1 MTHRQEI
8 VMPMMIALAIALTG
22 SLESPCFPQDIIVP
36 ATQQASELVD
46 FMQSRVFL
54 RYQFPD
60 GRRIDLDSNKWDS
73 CNLWTGNPLTTGKCW
88 CCVLVRS
95 HGIRYWIVL
104 DRSPDDI
111 RPGMRLEF
119 HREPN
124 VYRCTVGPPI
134 EGGNVLVLDPELQID
149 PLKFIRKP

>member
-1 MTHRQEI
+1 MS
-8 VMPMMIALAIALTG
+8 MMIALAIALMG
-22 SLESPCFPQDIIVP
+22 SLESPSYPQDIIVP
-36 ATQQASELVD
+36 ATQTASDLVD
-46 FMQSRVFL
+46 FVQGRVFL

-60 GRRIDLDSNKWDS
+60 GRRIDLDSARWDS

-104 DRSPDDI
+104 DRSMDDI
-111 RPGMRLEF
+111 KTGMGLEL

-124 VYRCTVGPPI
+124 VYRCTVGPPV
-134 EGGNVLVLDPELQID
+134 EGGNLLTLDPELQIN
-149 PLKFIRKP
+149 PLKFIKNP